1 LLLLW
6 VSLDYAFSSRRDEA
20 HRKQN
25 RSAKRYLAR
34 DTKTIAFR
42 KPTEYAFPSA
52 QFAFPGAA
60 MKLPHAAALTLFL
73 CLPLAAQQ
81 PAAPPKPPNIPD
93 HFTNLTVLPTTI
105 TKPEL
110 MAVMKQFAVTFK
122 VRCSYCH
129 AVSDDL
135 SEGSFASDEKPT
147 KEEARKLMRL
157 IHQATLTPAK
167 P

>member
-1 LLLLW
+1 
-6 VSLDYAFSSRRDEA
+6 
-20 HRKQN
+20 
-25 RSAKRYLAR
+25 
-34 DTKTIAFR
+34 
-42 KPTEYAFPSA
+42 
-52 QFAFPGAA
+52 
-60 MKLPHAAALTLFL
+60 MKLFRAAAFALFL

-81 PAAPPKPPNIPD
+81 PATTAQTVPAKPPNIPD
-93 HFTNLTVLPTTI
+93 HFTNLTVLPATI

-110 MAVMKQFAVTFK
+110 MGIMKQFCATMK

-147 KEEARKLMRL
+147 KDEARKLMHL

>member
-1 LLLLW
+1 
-6 VSLDYAFSSRRDEA
+6 
-20 HRKQN
+20 
-25 RSAKRYLAR
+25 
-34 DTKTIAFR
+34 
-42 KPTEYAFPSA
+42 
-52 QFAFPGAA
+52 
-60 MKLPHAAALTLFL
+60 MKLSLAALTLFL

-81 PAAPPKPPNIPD
+81 PSDSSQAPPAAAAKRPTPNIPD
-93 HFTNLTVLPTTI
+93 HFTNLTVLPVTI

-110 MAVMKQFAVTFK
+110 MGVMKQFAVTFK

-157 IHQATLTPAK
+157 IHQATLASAK

>member
-1 LLLLW
+1 MKMFCAVALFL
-6 VSLDYAFSSRRDEA
+6 
-20 HRKQN
+20 
-25 RSAKRYLAR
+25 
-34 DTKTIAFR
+34 
-42 KPTEYAFPSA
+42 
-52 QFAFPGAA
+52 FAG
-60 MKLPHAAALTLFL
+60 LTLV
-73 CLPLAAQQ
+73 AQQ
-81 PAAPPKPPNIPD
+81 PIEPAQVTPPPVPKRPNIPD
-93 HFTNLTVLPTTI
+93 HFTNLKVLPATI

-110 MAVMKQFAVTFK
+110 VGVMKQFAVTMK

-157 IHQATLTPAK
+157 IHQAMLPAAK

>member
-1 LLLLW
+1 M
-6 VSLDYAFSSRRDEA
+6 
-20 HRKQN
+20 
-25 RSAKRYLAR
+25 
-34 DTKTIAFR
+34 
-42 KPTEYAFPSA
+42 KPS
-52 QFAFPGAA
+52 
-60 MKLPHAAALTLFL
+60 HAAALTLFL
-73 CLPLAAQQ
+73 CLPLSAQQ
-81 PAAPPKPPNIPD
+81 PTNPAAQATPAKRPNIPD
-93 HFTNLTVLPTTI
+93 TFTNLTVLPAAI

-110 MAVMKQFAVTFK
+110 MGIMKQFSTTFK

-157 IHQATLTPAK
+157 IHQATLAPAK

>member
-1 LLLLW
+1 
-6 VSLDYAFSSRRDEA
+6 
-20 HRKQN
+20 
-25 RSAKRYLAR
+25 
-34 DTKTIAFR
+34 
-42 KPTEYAFPSA
+42 
-52 QFAFPGAA
+52 
-60 MKLPHAAALTLFL
+60 MKLSHAALALFL

-81 PAAPPKPPNIPD
+81 PTAPATPPKPPNIPD

-110 MAVMKQFAVTFK
+110 IAVMKQFAITFK

-157 IHQATLTPAK
+157 IQATLTPAK

>member
-1 LLLLW
+1 MKP
-6 VSLDYAFSSRRDEA
+6 SR
-20 HRKQN
+20 
-25 RSAKRYLAR
+25 
-34 DTKTIAFR
+34 
-42 KPTEYAFPSA
+42 
-52 QFAFPGAA
+52 AA
-60 MKLPHAAALTLFL
+60 TLTLFL
-73 CLPLAAQQ
+73 SLPLVAQQ
-81 PAAPPKPPNIPD
+81 PADPAPTKRPNIPD
-93 HFTNLTVLPTTI
+93 HFTNLTVLPATI

-110 MAVMKQFAVTFK
+110 MAIMKQFATTFK